1 MIAPPPITIMKVIMR
16 VDCVSLD
23 DFSLVNLVNKLVL
36 ISWFVFQ
43 CISRD
48 DLLTEVLWNPYDVVR
63 IE

>member
-1 MIAPPPITIMKVIMR
+1 MKVIMR

-63 IE
+63 TE